1 MYNMTNTKDINNIKQ
16 LILWKIKALLIVR
29 QCMIRRYQNR
39 REGYRLIDIMQIDNN
54 IKKMAESYDEVLAQA
69 AAMSFKWR

>member
-29 QCMIRRYQNR
+29 QCMIRRYQNH
-39 REGYRLIDIMQIDNN
+39 REGYRLVDIMQIDNN
-54 IKKMAESYDEVLAQA
+54 IKKMAESYDEVMAQA
-69 AAMSFKWR
+69 ASMSF

>member
-29 QCMIRRYQNR
+29 QCMIRRYQNH

-54 IKKMAESYDEVLAQA
+54 IKKKMAESYDEVLAQA
-69 AAMSFKWR
+69 AAMSF

>member
-1 MYNMTNTKDINNIKQ
+1 MTNTKDINNIKQ

-29 QCMIRRYQNR
+29 QCMIRRYQKH

-54 IKKMAESYDEVLAQA
+54 IKKNG
-69 AAMSFKWR
+69 

>member
-29 QCMIRRYQNR
+29 QCMIRRYQNH
-39 REGYRLIDIMQIDNN
+39 REGYRLVDIMQIDNN
-54 IKKMAESYDEVLAQA
+54 IKKMAESYDEVLVQA
-69 AAMSFKWR
+69 ASMSF

>member
-29 QCMIRRYQNR
+29 QCMIRRYQNH
-39 REGYRLIDIMQIDNN
+39 REGYRLVDIMQIDNN
-54 IKKMAESYDEVLAQA
+54 IKKNG
-69 AAMSFKWR
+69 